1 MLSAACVKLIRSCQ
15 CVFFS
20 DFLRPEPR
28 SIGGAKILNEI
39 NGVNKIAVLFGAVFI
54 PRCLYACDLDDEI
67 GVRRFKQRT
76 SALTHLSLLG
86 LLDWGLRRLQQGF
99 EP

>member
-1 MLSAACVKLIRSCQ
+1 MICVACVKCFLSCK
-15 CVFFS
+15 CVFFA
-20 DFLRPEPR
+20 DFPRPEPR
-28 SIGGAKILNEI
+28 KVGGAKILNEI

-54 PRCLYACDLDDEI
+54 PRCLYAWDLDDEI

>member
-1 MLSAACVKLIRSCQ
+1 MLSAACVKLIRSCK
-15 CVFFS
+15 CVFFC

-28 SIGGAKILNEI
+28 SVGGAKFLNEI
-39 NGVNKIAVLFGAVFI
+39 NGVNESVFLFGAVFI
-54 PRCLYACDLDDEI
+54 PRCLYAWDLDDEI

-86 LLDWGLRRLQQGF
+86 
-99 EP
+99 P